1 MISHKKH
8 KLIQLESSE
17 GNLMKFTLDLRSQ
30 ETLLGAE
37 EFLEIANYVPGVC
50 LPYAHQTL

>member
-17 GNLMKFTLDLRSQ
+17 GNLMKLTLDLRNQ

-37 EFLEIANYVPGVC
+37 EESSVHDGQF
-50 LPYAHQTL
+50 